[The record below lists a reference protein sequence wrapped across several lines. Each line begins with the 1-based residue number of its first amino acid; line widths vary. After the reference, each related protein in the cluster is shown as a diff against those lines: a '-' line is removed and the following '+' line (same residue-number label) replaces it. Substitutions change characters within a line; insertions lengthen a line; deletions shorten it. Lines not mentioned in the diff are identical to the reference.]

1 MGGGGQLRGSG
12 RRRILHTTLR
22 KCINGILM
30 LRYFTGRQFGGGQLR
45 VQVTV
50 DRRMGLPFL
59 AFQLCELKAKTIK
72 NFKLPPNS

>member
-1 MGGGGQLRGSG
+1 MGWEEQSRGSG

-50 DRRMGLPFL
+50 RPSNGAAVSGIPTMR
-59 AFQLCELKAKTIK
+59 IK
-72 NFKLPPNS
+72 SQNYKKL